1 MKDSIFYP
9 KYNTYLAKNSEAYKL
24 YVERK
29 AEALDKHLEEVFK
42 SARKRGE
49 IV

>member
-9 KYNTYLAKNSEAYKL
+9 KYNTSLAKNSEAYKL

-29 AEALDKHLEEVFK
+29 FEALDNHLEDVFK
-42 SARKRGE
+42 SAKKRGE
-49 IV
+49 II

>member
-1 MKDSIFYP
+1 MKDAVFYP

-29 AEALDKHLEEVFK
+29 TEALDKHLEEVFK
-42 SARKRGE
+42 SVRKRGE
-49 IV
+49 IA

>member
-24 YVERK
+24 YAERK
-29 AEALDKHLEEVFK
+29 TEALDKHLEEVFK
-42 SARKRGE
+42 LAKKRGE
-49 IV
+49 LK